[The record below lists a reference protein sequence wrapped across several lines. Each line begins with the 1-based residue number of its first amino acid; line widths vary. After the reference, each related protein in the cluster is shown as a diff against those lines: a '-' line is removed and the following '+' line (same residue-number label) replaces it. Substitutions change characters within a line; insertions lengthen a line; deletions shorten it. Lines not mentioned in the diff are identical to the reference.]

1 MTTKSFVLVLSLAI
15 GSMATGLAHA
25 HAKVETSEPKAD
37 SELSQPPKEIR
48 LHFSDTLEPA
58 FTKIVLLDAKNVS
71 IKLPKA
77 VVDKADAKT
86 VSTQLP
92 VLRAGQYLVRWSTMT
107 RDSHKV
113 KGEYRFKV
121 K

>member
-1 MTTKSFVLVLSLAI
+1 MTTKIFVLILSVAI
-15 GSMATGLAHA
+15 GSVATGWAQA
-25 HAKVETSEPKAD
+25 HAKVETAEPKAD
-37 SELSQPPKEIR
+37 SELSHPPKEIR

-58 FTKIVLLDAKNVS
+58 FTKIVLLDAKNVVV
-71 IKLPKA
+71 KLPKA
-77 VVDKADAKT
+77 VVDKADSKT
-86 VSTQLP
+86 VSAQLP

>member
-1 MTTKSFVLVLSLAI
+1 MTAKNFVFILSLAI
-15 GSMATGLAHA
+15 GSVATSLAYA
-25 HAKVETSEPKAD
+25 HAKVETAGPKAD

-58 FTKIVLLDAKNVS
+58 FTKIALLDAKNVS
-71 IKLPKA
+71 VKLPKA
-77 VVDKADAKT
+77 VVDKADGKT

-92 VLRAGQYLVRWSTMT
+92 ALRAGQYQVRWSTMT
-107 RDSHKV
+107 RDSHKI

>member
-1 MTTKSFVLVLSLAI
+1 MATKNFALALSLAI
-15 GSMATGLAHA
+15 CSLATTWAHA
-25 HAKVETSEPKAD
+25 HAKVESAEPKAD

-58 FTKIVLLDAKNVS
+58 FTKIVLLDAKNVA

-86 VSTQLP
+86 VSTPLP

-113 KGEYRFKV
+113 KGEYRFRV

>member
-1 MTTKSFVLVLSLAI
+1 MTTKNLALILSVAL
-15 GSMATGLAHA
+15 GSLSAGGAHA
-25 HAKVETSEPKAD
+25 HAKVDTAEPKAN

-58 FTKIVLLDAKNVS
+58 FTKIMLHDAKGVA

-77 VVDKADAKT
+77 LVDKSDAKT
-86 VSTQLP
+86 ASAQLP
-92 VLRAGQYLVRWSTMT
+92 VLRAGEYLVRWSTMT